1 MPAEEGPRGAL
12 RRLIDPRSLR
22 WRIAAVVTVAAC
34 AMAVGIGVLVH
45 RTTVDRSRHISGGY
59 VLRELDIA
67 VDEFR
72 GTRSA
77 PPDPVTGPGYLM
89 GDEVPDRLRELLSG
103 RPADTTVTWYD
114 TESRQGPWMWAA
126 RRVDG
131 EVLATNLHMGA
142 EQRSIEALDRHI
154 RYAALAT
161 LAVVVPLTLLAAEL
175 TLRRLRRVAGTAR
188 RIKHGDLDAR
198 TLSRRHD
205 EIGEKSSPSTR

>member
-1 MPAEEGPRGAL
+1 
-12 RRLIDPRSLR
+12 
-22 WRIAAVVTVAAC
+22 
-34 AMAVGIGVLVH
+34 MAVGIGVLAH
-45 RTTVDRSRHISGGY
+45 RTIVDRSPHISVGY

-77 PPDPVTGPGYLM
+77 PPDPARSPGYLT
-89 GDEVPDRLRELLSG
+89 GDDVPDRLRKLLSG
-103 RPADTTVTWYD
+103 RLADTTVTWYD
-114 TESRQGPWMWAA
+114 TESRQGPWTWAA

-161 LAVVVPLTLLAAEL
+161 LAVVVPLTLLATEPI
-175 TLRRLRRVAGTAR
+175 LRRVAGTAC
-188 RIKHGDLDAR
+188 RIKHGDQDAR
-198 TLSRRHD
+198 PLSRRHD
-205 EIGEKSSPSTR
+205 EIDEKSSPVGR